1 MRAGP
6 LKDGYTRDE
15 ARRVLGIRER
25 QLRSWEQQGL
35 VPHLEQFAFSDLI
48 ALTSIQKLRKSR
60 VSSQKVRQ
68 AVGAI
73 RKKLRGVENPL
84 KELKIF
90 SEGRSVAVIVDGQK
104 MEAVS
109 GQLLLNF
116 DSESL
121 ASLLAFPRGADGAGR
136 GDAERAK
143 REAEAWFEKGLE
155 LEQTGAPSEEIV
167 DAYTKALEY
176 DPSSAGA
183 LVNLGTIY
191 FHMKTWKDAERCY
204 KQALEIDPGYALAH
218 FNLGN
223 LYDETGRRDLAS
235 AHYHA
240 AVEANP
246 GYADAYYNLAL
257 LCQSHGDL
265 MEAVRHW
272 KTYLKLDGS
281 SSWAV
286 IARRELEKLRRAAVL
301 PGGQKRSETGS

>member
-15 ARRVLGIRER
+15 ARRMLGIRER
-25 QLRSWEQQGL
+25 QLRSWEEQGL

-60 VSSQKVRQ
+60 VSPQKVRQ

-73 RKKLRGVENPL
+73 RKKLRGVENPF
-84 KELKIF
+84 KELKIV
-90 SEGRSVAVIVDGQK
+90 SEGRRVAVIVDGQK

-116 DSESL
+116 DRESL
-121 ASLLAFPRGADGAGR
+121 AGLLAFPRGRDGAA
-136 GDAERAK
+136 DAGRAK
-143 REAEAWFEKGLE
+143 REAEEWFEKGLE
-155 LEQTGAPSEEIV
+155 LEQIGAPNEEIV
-167 DAYTKALEY
+167 EAYNKALEY

-183 LVNLGTIY
+183 LVNLGTIH
-191 FHMKTWKDAERCY
+191 FHLKAWKDAERCY
-204 KQALEIDPGYALAH
+204 KQALEVDPGYALAH

-223 LYDETGRRDLAS
+223 LYDETGRRDLAA
-235 AHYHA
+235 AHYRA

-246 GYADAYYNLAL
+246 SYADAYYNLAL

-272 KTYLKLDGS
+272 KAYLKLDGS
-281 SSWAV
+281 STWAV
-286 IARRELEKLRRAAVL
+286 IARRELEKLRRAAIL
-301 PGGQKRSETGS
+301 PGGQTKSETAS